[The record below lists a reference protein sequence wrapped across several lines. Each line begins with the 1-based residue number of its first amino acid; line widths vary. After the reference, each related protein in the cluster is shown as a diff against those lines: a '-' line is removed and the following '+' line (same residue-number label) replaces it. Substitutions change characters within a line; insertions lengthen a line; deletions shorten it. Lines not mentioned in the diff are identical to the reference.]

1 MKKND
6 IILIAA
12 LLAAALAALAGIA
25 LYSAG
30 TSKGA
35 EAVVYINGKE
45 QGRYPL
51 GEGRAV
57 KIPAGDGGYNLLEIK
72 DGQADITKASC
83 PDKICV
89 DQRPVSRQGESLV
102 CLPNKV
108 VVEIENGGEPEID
121 GSTN

>member
-1 MKKND
+1 M
-6 IILIAA
+6 
-12 LLAAALAALAGIA
+12 
-25 LYSAG
+25 
-30 TSKGA
+30 
-35 EAVVYINGKE
+35 
-45 QGRYPL
+45 
-51 GEGRAV
+51 
-57 KIPAGDGGYNLLEIK
+57 EIK
-72 DGQADITKASC
+72 DGQADITKAYC

>member
-1 MKKND
+1 M
-6 IILIAA
+6 
-12 LLAAALAALAGIA
+12 
-25 LYSAG
+25 
-30 TSKGA
+30 
-35 EAVVYINGKE
+35 
-45 QGRYPL
+45 
-51 GEGRAV
+51 
-57 KIPAGDGGYNLLEIK
+57 EIK

>member
-30 TSKGA
+30 TAKGA

-45 QGRYPL
+45 QGRRQDTCR
-51 GEGRAV
+51 GR
-57 KIPAGDGGYNLLEIK
+57 GL
-72 DGQADITKASC
+72 
-83 PDKICV
+83 
-89 DQRPVSRQGESLV
+89 
-102 CLPNKV
+102 
-108 VVEIENGGEPEID
+108 
-121 GSTN
+121 